1 MNKRNPNPVLSF
13 RSWGMKV
20 SINQSLIAGGAALYT
35 FEALYF
41 AQLANSSDNY
51 SL

>member
-20 SINQSLIAGGAALYT
+20 CINQPLIGGGAALYT
-35 FEALYF
+35 FKALYC

-51 SL
+51 CL